1 MRDSISTQEKS
12 IVRRSFTLI
21 HERFAVLFAAAA
33 WPYAVTALCFLAVGF
48 SYRLLHSPADYDP
61 REVWTSMAPLQK
73 FGVIFAYLV
82 SISIPGDLAKASV
95 TSSVWEDLQG
105 NPVRVRD
112 ALSKI
117 RHVLGRFVVLS
128 LTVGFAQTVGSAFYL
143 FPGLIL
149 MVLFS
154 LAIPVLVIEHPEHF
168 FAPIRRSWDLA
179 SKRFGT
185 IFSAYA
191 IIVLLV
197 GMIAFAIFGTVANL
211 LSWWSGLLVGWT
223 LIVVILSLATMVLA
237 TVLTHIYHDLTHPVP
252 PISNPASVL

>member
-21 HERFAVLFAAAA
+21 HERFALLFAAAA

-105 NPVRVRD
+105 NPVRARD

-128 LTVGFAQTVGSAFYL
+128 LTVGFAQT
-143 FPGLIL
+143 
-149 MVLFS
+149 
-154 LAIPVLVIEHPEHF
+154 
-168 FAPIRRSWDLA
+168 AP
-179 SKRFGT
+179 
-185 IFSAYA
+185 
-191 IIVLLV
+191 
-197 GMIAFAIFGTVANL
+197 
-211 LSWWSGLLVGWT
+211 
-223 LIVVILSLATMVLA
+223 
-237 TVLTHIYHDLTHPVP
+237 
-252 PISNPASVL
+252 

>member
-1 MRDSISTQEKS
+1 MRDTISTQEKS

-105 NPVRVRD
+105 NPVRVRAVKD
-112 ALSKI
+112 PPRLRPLCRPFSD
-117 RHVLGRFVVLS
+117 RGLRSDGRKCVLS
-128 LTVGFAQTVGSAFYL
+128 LSRTNSDGPV
-143 FPGLIL
+143 FPC
-149 MVLFS
+149 
-154 LAIPVLVIEHPEHF
+154 HPG
-168 FAPIRRSWDLA
+168 ARD
-179 SKRFGT
+179 
-185 IFSAYA
+185 
-191 IIVLLV
+191 
-197 GMIAFAIFGTVANL
+197 
-211 LSWWSGLLVGWT
+211 
-223 LIVVILSLATMVLA
+223 
-237 TVLTHIYHDLTHPVP
+237 
-252 PISNPASVL
+252 